1 MAVLIEIQEGGLEGA
16 RRNTIPA
23 YTFTKFRQLP
33 VELQENIWSMATRS
47 GRSKIRKILAMRYDV
62 SPSHGDGALAGRA
75 SEGSSRIIREH
86 NTWTSEKTPVTLCVC
101 RDSRRVAQ
109 RIHTRMRFCGARQ
122 RAQRPEA
129 YFNTLYDQFYLAE
142 YPWND
147 FKLLIDILIKQ
158 NTTRPLQPKVERD
171 MDRFFEIRYLTV
183 DFHIFAGVPTSV
195 WVEFPKLVKLTIGIY
210 PYEAINDREAI
221 PDRDL
226 GFVKPQRGS
235 KYGKRADWVLSAAST
250 ALRAAGDERR
260 HWKMPELEVLVRLT
274 GDEIDDT
281 VEEHWTEDLEE
292 YEQAVALY
300 MGVEDSTE
308 QEQEN
313 TEDNLDDTGSDHANE
328 DGTDEEADADSAWF
342 EQADARMK
350 QTISP
355 AEIKLLKQEH
365 HPSRK
370 IFTRRPN
377 SSPNEWWEDE
387 DIEVWNW
394 ISDSETESGETYP
407 PNRPFIYPQ
416 TSSI

>member
-1 MAVLIEIQEGGLEGA
+1 MAA
-16 RRNTIPA
+16 
-23 YTFTKFRQLP
+23 
-33 VELQENIWSMATRS
+33 RS
-47 GRSKIRKILAMRYDV
+47 GRPKIRKILAMRYDV
-62 SPSHGDGALAGRA
+62 SPSHSDGALAGRA

-86 NTWTSEKTPVTLCVC
+86 NTWRSEKTPITLRVC

-147 FKLLIDILIKQ
+147 FKILIDILIKQ
-158 NTTRPLQPKVERD
+158 NTTRPLQSKVQRD
-171 MDRFFEIRYLTV
+171 MDRFFEIRYLTL
-183 DFHIFAGVPTSV
+183 DFHVFAGVPASV
-195 WVEFPKLVKLTIGIY
+195 WVEFPKLVRLTIGIY

-226 GFVKPQRGS
+226 GFVKPQKGS

-250 ALRAAGDERR
+250 ALRVAGDERR
-260 HWKMPELEVLVRLT
+260 NWRMPELEVLVRLT
-274 GDEIDDT
+274 GDQIDDT

-300 MGVEDSTE
+300 MEDSTE
-308 QEQEN
+308 QEQEH
-313 TEDNLDDTGSDHANE
+313 TEDNSDDTSSDHANE
-328 DGTDEEADADSAWF
+328 EVTDEEEDTDSAWF

-350 QTISP
+350 QTVSP

-370 IFTRRPN
+370 IITRIPKP
-377 SSPNEWWEDE
+377 SQDKWWEDE
-387 DIEVWNW
+387 YIETWNW
-394 ISDSETESGETYP
+394 ISDSETESGEPYP
-407 PNRPFIYPQ
+407 PSRPFIYPQ
-416 TSSI
+416 TSSR